1 MAVPLLDCTIK
12 EEPEVIV
19 LHVRGEVD
27 LATAPI
33 LRSHLQRLV
42 EAGRQVIVDLSETSY
57 FDMSGVR
64 FLEQT
69 HQLLSE
75 RRCLLV
81 AVSPSPVVRRLFALV
96 ELDRIMPLLQTTEE
110 AREFLQRSNS
120 RLREP
125 GDG

>member
-1 MAVPLLDCTIK
+1 VPLLDCAI
-12 EEPEVIV
+12 EEGPEVIV

-27 LATAPI
+27 LATTPI

-120 RLREP
+120 
-125 GDG
+125 

>member
-1 MAVPLLDCTIK
+1 MAVPLLHCTI
-12 EEPEVIV
+12 EEGPEVIV

>member
-1 MAVPLLDCTIK
+1 MAVPLLDCTI
-12 EEPEVIV
+12 EEGPEVIV